1 MYIVAESL
9 PWVYLMCSVPL
20 LRKKVWHKMNK
31 IENEKKAFGLVLAI
45 TEGFREEG
53 FWKGL
58 LG

>member
-1 MYIVAESL
+1 
-9 PWVYLMCSVPL
+9 
-20 LRKKVWHKMNK
+20 MNK